1 MKRSAGCGRVMSAT
15 FPHPTR
21 HAERRA
27 LGYKRR
33 LLTVLA
39 GGGTFVAMGFE
50 GDRSSA

>member
-1 MKRSAGCGRVMSAT
+1 MKRSSGCGRVMSAT
-15 FPHPTR
+15 FPHANR

-27 LGYKRR
+27 LGYKWR

-39 GGGTFVAMGFE
+39 GGGTFVAIGFE